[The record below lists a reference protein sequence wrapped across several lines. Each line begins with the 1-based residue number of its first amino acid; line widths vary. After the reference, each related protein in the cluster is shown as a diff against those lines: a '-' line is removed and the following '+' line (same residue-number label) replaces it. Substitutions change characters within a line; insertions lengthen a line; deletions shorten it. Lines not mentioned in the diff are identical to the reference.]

1 MTRFTL
7 ALWLLASLHPA
18 AAQPTETEESIPAP
32 PAAAEPRPADLGRPA
47 PAAAPPRTGPALHGL
62 PALLEALP
70 DGGVR
75 LRFAAGADGLPQGAE
90 AGLAEFGRRI
100 AAGPPG
106 RVTVT
111 TQASAPVA
119 DVSTARRLSLARALA
134 VKQALAAG
142 GVAPTRIDLR
152 PMGHTAEALDAA
164 DIQPPVPPPAR

>member
-1 MTRFTL
+1 MTRFAL

-18 AAQPTETEESIPAP
+18 AAQPAGTEESIPAP
-32 PAAAEPRPADLGRPA
+32 PAATEPSPADLSRPA
-47 PAAAPPRTGPALHGL
+47 APAPPRPGPALHGL

-70 DGGVR
+70 DGGAR
-75 LRFAAGADGLPQGAE
+75 LRFAPGAEGLPQGAE
-90 AGLAEFGRRI
+90 ASLAEFGRRI
-100 AAGPPG
+100 GAGPPG

-119 DVSTARRLSLARALA
+119 DISIARRLSLARALA
-134 VKQALAAG
+134 VKQALAAA

-164 DIQPPVPPPAR
+164 DIQPPAPPPAR